1 MCHQVRKTKQQP
13 KPVTRKS
20 HVLLRSPLQPVNP
33 ASASLPL
40 ACSRPVPLLLLRSNP
55 RHTHGWGEPQ
65 LRKDCLHGLRLERR
79 GMRCLLSGTPLPCLR
94 FCTSGCSERPHKTTA
109 RSNRGFIAV
118 LASPAVT
125 LRRLPKQVLLRV
137 CRIGRTENLPAVL
150 HVLVP
155 RVWWPCIKDLLPL
168 TQHWPRPL
176 RREAAANLTCPKP
189 SGILGLAQR
198 GCPPKSER
206 QRKPRLVHHEP
217 LSVQLEPPGVHP
229 Q

>member
-1 MCHQVRKTKQQP
+1 MSLTYQYINQKDWFNGLLSFWF
-13 KPVTRKS
+13 KP
-20 HVLLRSPLQPVNP
+20 
-33 ASASLPL
+33 
-40 ACSRPVPLLLLRSNP
+40 PVPYYRPNGMVWCFRP
-55 RHTHGWGEPQ
+55 TVPHRPDGFG
-65 LRKDCLHGLRLERR
+65 RLHGLRLERR
-79 GMRCLLSGTPLPCLR
+79 GMRCLSSGTPLPCLR